1 MKLLPNEAL
10 IHRIV
15 SSETAYMLDRMQAIA
30 ERPGNPEG
38 IAMERFGDAVCFYS
52 RTMPWGNFN
61 TVKGMTS
68 QAIESL
74 DDMIAFY
81 RSNDRKAQFEI
92 VPSRANQELLSKLA
106 ERGFYQSGF
115 HASMYASLADRD
127 GSEPCT
133 GVRVEAISERDIDS
147 YAAIHCRGTG
157 LSDDGIPYVAAN
169 NQVLI
174 GRPGWRFYCAYVDDM
189 PAAVGVMADKDAVSS
204 LTFAATLP
212 EYRNRGLHERLL
224 NHRMA
229 EAAKSGSRLA
239 VSQCQ
244 FLSQSHRNMERVGM
258 RLGYVRT
265 TWTER

>member
-1 MKLLPNEAL
+1 MLPNEEL

-15 SSETAYMLDRMQAIA
+15 TSETEYMVDRMQAIA

-38 IAMERFGDAVCFYS
+38 IAMERFGDAVCLFS

-61 TVKGMTS
+61 TVKGITS

-74 DDMIAFY
+74 DDMLAFY
-81 RSNDRKAQFEI
+81 RSKDRKAQFEI

-115 HASMYASLADRD
+115 HASMYAGLAERH
-127 GSEPCT
+127 GAEPLV
-133 GVRVEAISERDIDS
+133 GIRVEAMSEGDIDG

-169 NQVLI
+169 NRVLI
-174 GRPGWRFYCAYVDDM
+174 GRPGWKFYCAYVDDI
-189 PAAVGVMADKDAVSS
+189 PAAVGVMAEKDAVAS

-224 NHRMA
+224 IQRMA
-229 EAAKSGSRLA
+229 EAAKSDCRLA

-258 RLGYVRT
+258 KLAYVRT

>member
-1 MKLLPNEAL
+1 MFLSETL
-10 IHRIV
+10 IHTV
-15 SSETAYMLDRMQAIA
+15 AASETDYMIDRMQAIA

-68 QAIESL
+68 QSMESL

-81 RSNDRKAQFEI
+81 RSKDRKAQFEI
-92 VPSRANQELLSKLA
+92 VPSRANQGLLSKLA

-115 HASMYASLADRD
+115 HASMYASLADGD
-127 GSEPCT
+127 GLKPRED
-133 GVRVEAISERDIDS
+133 VRIDTVSERDIDS

-157 LSDDGIPYVAAN
+157 LADDGIPYVAAN
-169 NQVLI
+169 NRVLI
-174 GRPGWRFYCAYVDDM
+174 DRTGWKFYCAYVDDVL
-189 PAAVGVMADKDAVSS
+189 AAVGVMAEKDAVTS

-212 EYRNRGLHERLL
+212 EYRNRGLHASLL
-224 NHRMA
+224 MHRMA
-229 EAAKSGSRLA
+229 EAAKSGCRLA

-258 RLGYVRT
+258 KLAYVRT